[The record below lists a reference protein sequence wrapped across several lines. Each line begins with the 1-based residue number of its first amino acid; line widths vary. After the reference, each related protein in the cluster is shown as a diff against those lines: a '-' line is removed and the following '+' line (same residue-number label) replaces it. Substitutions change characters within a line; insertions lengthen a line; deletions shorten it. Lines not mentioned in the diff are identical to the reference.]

1 MIKNVE
7 IVENNSDEVIKL
19 TKKQIIEILEKH
31 GTYYFIQNYN
41 VSEDFILENREYFE
55 MEFIIRGIPLSEN
68 FIEKALEINYM
79 LPKDIIDVNM
89 ITYSKLS
96 KEFLLKYKENI
107 NWGRMITYI
116 TTQSDSFDEYIS
128 ILEENNLWHLISAN
142 DLPIDFIRE
151 WKDKLDWKYLSMVK
165 YFTDEELKEF
175 SDYVIISEEI
185 VPDPVDRKPFSIG
198 FNPVFDSEELEKKIN
213 EYFAATK
220 PFVKGDDGFEEL

>member
-7 IVENNSDEVIKL
+7 IVENNADDIIKL
-19 TKKQIIEILEKH
+19 TKEQIIEILEKY
-31 GTYYFIQNYN
+31 GTYHFIQNYN
-41 VSEDFILENREYFE
+41 VSEDFILENRQYFE
-55 MEFIIRGIPLSEN
+55 IEFIVRGIPLSEN
-68 FIEKALEINYM
+68 FIEKALEIGYM
-79 LPKDIIDVNM
+79 SPEDIKNLSM

-175 SDYVIISEEI
+175 SDYITISEKIIPE
-185 VPDPVDRKPFSIG
+185 SIFIED
-198 FNPVFDSEELEKKIN
+198 FNPAFDSEELEKKIN
-213 EYFAATK
+213 EYFVATK
-220 PFVKGDDGFEEL
+220 PIVKGDDGFEEL

>member
-1 MIKNVE
+1 MIKNIE
-7 IVENNSDEVIKL
+7 IVENTSDEVIKL
-19 TKKQIIEILEKH
+19 TKNEIIEILEKH

-55 MEFIIRGIPLSEN
+55 MRFIIRGMPLSEN

-79 LPKDIIDVNM
+79 LPEDIMDVNM

-107 NWGRMITYI
+107 NWSRMITYI

-185 VPDPVDRKPFSIG
+185 VPDPMNKKPFIEFDS
-198 FNPVFDSEELEKKIN
+198 VFDSEELEKK
-213 EYFAATK
+213 
-220 PFVKGDDGFEEL
+220 